1 MILASEARIKEY
13 TGKGWWG
20 TETLDDIFRR
30 NVARTPEAI
39 AVVDPANRLDITDG
53 EPRRLTYAE
62 LDKAVNRLAV
72 LLLENGLKKDDI
84 IAVQLPNS
92 VELVM
97 VYLAAGRLGIVT
109 SPFPV
114 QYRDFEIEQ
123 LVNFVE
129 AKAFLTATRINK
141 HAHAEM
147 VAALRPKLPS
157 LKLVM
162 AWGENVPDGVTGLD
176 QLMAEPHDETNL
188 DNYLKELSI
197 TANDIFTICWT
208 SGTEGRPK
216 GVPRSHNDWLVP
228 AYGTVDAAELE
239 EGCTVLNPF
248 PLVNMAGIGGMLV
261 PWLLTGGKLVQH
273 HPLSLPVFMKQ
284 VAVEQVNYTVA
295 PPALLN
301 MLLQNEALL
310 ASADIS
316 SIKTIGSG
324 SAPLSPWMVKTWQDK
339 YGIHILNYFGSNEGT
354 TIVSGP
360 QTIADPEKRAQYFPR
375 FGVEGFEWPGRISRC
390 MQTRLFDLQT
400 GEIIQ
405 EAGRP
410 GELLIKGAAVFSGYY
425 KSEDLTRRVFDEDGF
440 FHTGD
445 LFEIA
450 GDGDDLRYYLYVGR
464 SKDLIIRG
472 GQNISPEEVET
483 LIQGNPKVAEVAVI
497 GYPDQVMGERVC
509 ACVVPRPGQEIIFDE
524 LIDFLKDKKIA
535 AFKLP
540 EKLVL
545 MQALPRNPVGKLLKG
560 TLREQFLK
568 ESAPSQEVTAQ

>member
-1 MILASEARIKEY
+1 
-13 TGKGWWG
+13 
-20 TETLDDIFRR
+20 
-30 NVARTPEAI
+30 
-39 AVVDPANRLDITDG
+39 
-53 EPRRLTYAE
+53 
-62 LDKAVNRLAV
+62 
-72 LLLENGLKKDDI
+72 
-84 IAVQLPNS
+84 
-92 VELVM
+92 
-97 VYLAAGRLGIVT
+97 
-109 SPFPV
+109 
-114 QYRDFEIEQ
+114 
-123 LVNFVE
+123 
-129 AKAFLTATRINK
+129 
-141 HAHAEM
+141 
-147 VAALRPKLPS
+147 
-157 LKLVM
+157 
-162 AWGENVPDGVTGLD
+162 
-176 QLMAEPHDETNL
+176 
-188 DNYLKELSI
+188 
-197 TANDIFTICWT
+197 
-208 SGTEGRPK
+208 
-216 GVPRSHNDWLVP
+216 
-228 AYGTVDAAELE
+228 
-239 EGCTVLNPF
+239 
-248 PLVNMAGIGGMLV
+248 
-261 PWLLTGGKLVQH
+261 
-273 HPLSLPVFMKQ
+273 MKQ